1 MQFSISHDTVKALLV
16 AAAKK
21 DVRYYLN
28 GVCIDVRATDI
39 VAVATNGHILVA
51 LPLATDSPIVLGQ
64 YIVPRDLLDNLKPAY
79 KGAQVTLTID
89 PAAKTVS
96 VNVGGSSTT
105 TQLVDGTFPQWRRV
119 VPRVV
124 SGKVSQFDADYI
136 AAFGK
141 INTLLGSKYSPAIA
155 HNGGS
160 ENLVEGAARVLLT
173 GEAIG
178 VIMPMRYEN
187 PTIDNPSWLDAD
199 PAATVAAAA

>member
-21 DVRYYLN
+21 DTRHYLN
-28 GVCIDVRATDI
+28 SVCIDVRGTDI

-51 LPLATDSPIVLGQ
+51 LPLATDSTIVPGQ

-79 KGAQVTLTID
+79 KGAQVTVTID
-89 PAAKTVS
+89 PAAQTVS
-96 VNVGGSSTT
+96 INVGGSSTS
-105 TQLVDGTFPQWRRV
+105 TQLVDGIFPNWRKV

-124 SGKVSQFDADYI
+124 SGKVSQFDADYV

-160 ENLVEGAARVLLT
+160 ENSVEAAARVLLT

-178 VIMPMRYEN
+178 VLMPMRYEN
-187 PTIDNPSWLDAD
+187 PTVDNPSWLDAN
-199 PAATVAAAA
+199 PSAAAAA